1 MNKITKVFLTVL
13 AFVVLISVSISVMNH
28 YGYESGYNAA
38 ATELARTPIPTPTVK
53 PTPKP
58 TAAPTVAPTLIPT
71 SVPTAVPTSA
81 PTAEPKNTA
90 VYNESGSNSDTDD
103 TVYITNTGR
112 KYHRSG
118 CRYLRESREGIS
130 LSKAEARGYTPC
142 KVCY

>member
-13 AFVVLISVSISVMNH
+13 AFVVLISVSISGSYH

-38 ATELARTPIPTPTVK
+38 ATELARTP
-53 PTPKP
+53 KP
-58 TAAPTVAPTLIPT
+58 TAAPTVAPTPIPT

-81 PTAEPKNTA
+81 PTAEPNNTA